1 MIINSSLCYIER
13 DGAYLMLHRV
23 KKKNDINHDKWLGI
37 GGKFEDGESPYDC
50 ILREVFEET
59 SLRLISPR
67 YRGLVTFVADDGYTE
82 HMHLFTCDSFS
93 GEPGECRGDE
103 TGECRGDEIGDC
115 PEGELEWVQIDKI
128 SSLPIW
134 EGDKIFLDLL
144 AANRPFFSLKLSYR
158 GDELAGAWLDGER
171 L

>member
-1 MIINSSLCYIER
+1 MIINSTLCYIER
-13 DGAYLMLHRV
+13 GGAYLMLHRV
-23 KKKNDINHDKWLGI
+23 KKKDDINRDKWLGI
-37 GGKFEDGESPYDC
+37 GGKLEDGESPYDC

-59 SLRLISPR
+59 ELRLISPR

-93 GEPGECRGDE
+93 GEPG
-103 TGECRGDEIGDC
+103 DC
-115 PEGELEWVQIDKI
+115 PEGELEWVQKDKI

-158 GDELAGAWLDGER
+158 GDKLAGAWLDGER
-171 L
+171 I